1 MYQNDWVKKW
11 AKYRP
16 EKLAFRE
23 YESKRSWTW
32 LEFDLVCN
40 YLAHQLKNQYQV
52 SKGSRIAV
60 YSENSIEYV
69 FLFFTC
75 VKIGA
80 VIVPLNF
87 RLAPR
92 EIDILISDA
101 NPDVIFYQAKYKEN
115 VFELKSIKN
124 KNILTSITEIES
136 LCSNPEEIDEFVPD
150 TEVDENDH
158 IMILYTSGTTG
169 LPKGAIIT
177 HKMLLWNSIN
187 TSMRLDIVS
196 DDHTLTFAPFF
207 HTGGWNVLL
216 TPFVHRGA
224 SQTLLSGFD
233 TDLILKLM
241 EREKVTLM
249 FGIPTMLQMMS
260 DSNIFKNTEL
270 SSMRYFIVGGAP
282 MPISL
287 INIWHGKDIPIRQ
300 GYGLTEV
307 GPNCFSLHQKDAIR
321 KKGSIGFPNFY
332 VEARVIN
339 ESDKDCLAEDVGELW
354 LKSPV
359 VTPGYWQNEEA
370 TKETI
375 TDGWFHTGDMVT
387 KDSEGYYYVV
397 DRKKNLYISGGE
409 NVYPAEV
416 EKFLYSIPDIKEV
429 AIIGIPDEKWGE
441 VGKAFIALR
450 QNCEITEEQ
459 FFEFCKGDLA
469 KYKIPK
475 YVVFMEELPKGDTG
489 KIDRKQLINL

>member
-1 MYQNDWVKKW
+1 MYQNDWVKRW
-11 AKYRP
+11 AIYRP

-32 LEFDLVCN
+32 LEFDLICN
-40 YLAHQLKNQYQV
+40 YLAHQLKNKYQV
-52 SKGSRIAV
+52 KKGSRIAV
-60 YSENSIEYV
+60 YSENSIEFV
-69 FLFFTC
+69 FLFFAC
-75 VKIGA
+75 VKMGA

-87 RLAPR
+87 RLVPR

-101 NPDVIFYQAKYKEN
+101 NPDVIFYQDKYTESVN
-115 VFELKSIKN
+115 NLKSIKN
-124 KNILTSITEIES
+124 ITVFRISEIETI
-136 LCSNPEEIDEFVPD
+136 CKNPKELENFIPD
-150 TEVDENDH
+150 TEVTEDDFV
-158 IMILYTSGTTG
+158 MILYTSATTG

-233 TDLILKLM
+233 ADLILQLM
-241 EREKVTLM
+241 EKEKVTLM

-260 DSNIFKNTEL
+260 DSSLFEKSEL

-307 GPNCFSLHQKDAIR
+307 GPNCFSLHQKDAIH

-339 ESDKDCLAEDVGELW
+339 ESGNDCLAEEVGELW

-359 VTPGYWQNEEA
+359 VTPGYWQNEQA

-375 TDGWFHTGDMVT
+375 TNGWFHTGDMVK
-387 KDSEGYYYVV
+387 KDSEGYFYVV

-416 EKFLYSIPDIKEV
+416 EKFLYTNSAIKEV
-429 AIIGIPDEKWGE
+429 AIIGVPDEKWGE
-441 VGKAFIALR
+441 VGKAFVAVKKGI
-450 QNCEITEEQ
+450 EFTEEQ
-459 FFEFCKGDLA
+459 FFEYCKGSLA

-475 YVVFMEELPKGDTG
+475 YVEFIEELPKGDTG
-489 KIDRKQLINL
+489 KIDRKQLINF